1 MRRMPVCPDMRKKAM
16 KNILKIFLLDVK
28 RISSNV
34 VALVFIM
41 GLSVLPSLYAWFNIL
56 SNWDPYG
63 PEATSRMQIAVCSDD
78 MGAEV
83 ESVKVNIGDSVV
95 EGLKSNDTIGWVFT
109 DTSEEALAGV
119 NSGEYYAALIIPETF
134 TSDMMSFMNGD
145 VNHGQ
150 IEYYENEKKNA
161 IAPKITAKAQQAVK
175 EQVNAT
181 FVSTLTESMV
191 EVGNVLS
198 ASEQQT
204 GITLL
209 DALLE
214 QMNELDRELSIYI
227 TMLDSFINI
236 IHSAGSLLSTTQVM
250 LPNLD
255 SIVDNGQSTVSTLEG
270 ALIAADGSARAASRL
285 LTVSL
290 DTVDQSLTSL
300 SGSISSQLS
309 MIRSGVQAPETI
321 AQYAA
326 IAEGLQH
333 SIDINTALSSL
344 GDVVSA
350 DVKQRITNEYNT
362 VESTFATLTADLKA
376 IAATGAKTEQDI
388 ASLAAKINGEIE
400 NCRAA
405 VKALRDDYTYN
416 VQPRIDTMMDDM
428 RVSMIGASD
437 VLNSING
444 NFSDVAVVLQQYK
457 DTMEDGNG
465 SLQDSRNMAADMRET
480 LEQYIDH
487 IVSLST
493 DEEYQEIMEMLRTD
507 PGLIGS
513 FLSSPVAIET
523 VEVYPIENYG
533 SAMAPFYTI
542 LAIWVG
548 ALILVAIMHV
558 KVEPDKE
565 LHKVKHYQAYFGRY
579 LMFFIVGQLQTLLIV
594 LGNFFFIGIQCKEPF
609 LFWLACAFISFVFT
623 LMMYSLTVAFGNVG
637 EAVAVVIMVLQV
649 AGAGGTFP
657 IEVLPEIYQKL
668 YLYLPFTYGLRAMKE
683 CVAGMYGM
691 DYVISLL
698 WLSVFALVSLFIG
711 LVLAIPCRRLNEKIE
726 ESKAKTGIML

>member
-1 MRRMPVCPDMRKKAM
+1 M

-78 MGAEV
+78 VGAEL

-95 EGLKSNDTIGWVFT
+95 EGLKANTTIGWVFT
-109 DTSEEALAGV
+109 DTSQEALAGV
-119 NSGEYYAALIIPETF
+119 NNGEYYAALVIPESF
-134 TSDMMSFMNGD
+134 TTDMLGFLNGN
-145 VNHGQ
+145 VSHGQ

-161 IAPKITAKAQQAVK
+161 IAPKITSKAQQAVK

-191 EVGNVLS
+191 EVGNVMS
-198 ASEQQT
+198 AAQQQT
-204 GITLL
+204 GVTLL
-209 DALLE
+209 DVVLE
-214 QMNELDRELSIYI
+214 QMNELYRELSVYI

-236 IHSAGSLLSTTQVM
+236 TNSAASLLTTTQVM

-255 SIVDNGQSTVSTLEG
+255 AVVDNGQSTVNTLEG
-270 ALIAADGSARAASRL
+270 ALIAADGSARAAARL
-285 LTVSL
+285 LTVSM
-290 DTVDQSLTSL
+290 DTIEQSLDSL
-300 SGSISSQLS
+300 SASISSHLS
-309 MIRSGVQAPETI
+309 MIQSGIQGPETI
-321 AQYAA
+321 AQYAT

-333 SIDINTALSSL
+333 SINIKSTLSSL
-344 GDVVSA
+344 GSVVSD
-350 DVKQRITNEYNT
+350 DVKQRITTEYDY
-362 VESTFATLTADLKA
+362 VEQTFATLTSDLKA
-376 IAATGAKTEQDI
+376 IATTGAKTEQD
-388 ASLAAKINGEIE
+388 LANLSVQIQGEVE

-428 RVSMIGASD
+428 RVSMIGAAD
-437 VLNSING
+437 VLNSVDG

-457 DTMEDGNG
+457 DTMNSGGG
-465 SLQDSRNMAADMRET
+465 SLQESRDMAADLRET
-480 LEQYIDH
+480 VDQYIKH
-487 IVSLST
+487 ILSLSR
-493 DEEYQEIMEMLRTD
+493 DEQYQEIMDMLRTD
-507 PGLIGS
+507 PDLMGS
-513 FLSSPVAIET
+513 FISSPVTIET

-558 KVEPDKE
+558 KVEPDEK
-565 LHKVKHYQAYFGRY
+565 LHNVRHYQAFFGRY
-579 LMFFIVGQLQTLLIV
+579 LMFFIIGQLQTLLIV

-609 LFWLACAFISFVFT
+609 LFWFACSVISFVFT

-637 EAVAVVIMVLQV
+637 EAIAVVIMVLQV

-668 YLYLPFTYGLRAMKE
+668 YVYLPFTYGLRAMKE

-691 DYVISLL
+691 DYWISLL
-698 WLSVFALVSLFIG
+698 LLLVFAAVSLFIG

>member
-1 MRRMPVCPDMRKKAM
+1 M

-34 VALVFIM
+34 VAIVFIM

-63 PEATSRMQIAVCSDD
+63 PEATSRMQIAVCSED

-95 EGLKSNDTIGWVFT
+95 EGLKANTSIGWVFT
-109 DTSEEALAGV
+109 DTSEDALAGV

-134 TSDMMSFMNGD
+134 TKDMLGFMSGE

-191 EVGNVLS
+191 EAGNIFS
-198 ASEQQT
+198 TTEEQT
-204 GITLL
+204 GVTLL
-209 DALLE
+209 DALLQ
-214 QMNELDRELSIYI
+214 QMNELDRELTVYI

-236 IHSAGSLLSTTQVM
+236 TNSAGSLLTTTQVM

-255 SIVDNGQSTVSTLEG
+255 AVVDNGQSTVSTLEG

-300 SGSISSQLS
+300 SAAVSSQLS
-309 MIRSGVQAPETI
+309 MIQSGVQAPGTM
-321 AQYAA
+321 AQFAG
-326 IAEGLQH
+326 IVEGLHH
-333 SIDINTALSSL
+333 SIDINAVISSL
-344 GDVVSA
+344 GSVVS
-350 DVKQRITNEYNT
+350 DEVKQRITNEFNT
-362 VESTFATLTADLKA
+362 VENTFTTLTADLKA
-376 IAATGAKTEQDI
+376 IGDTTSKTAQDI
-388 ASLAAKINGEIE
+388 TNLAVRIQAGID
-400 NCRAA
+400 NCRGA
-405 VKALRDDYTYN
+405 VKALRDDYAYN
-416 VQPRIDTMMDDM
+416 VQPKIDTMMDDM

-437 VLNSING
+437 VLSSIDG
-444 NFSDVAVVLQQYK
+444 NFSDVAVILQQYK
-457 DTMEDGNG
+457 DSMENGNG
-465 SLQDSRNMAADMRET
+465 SLQDSRKMAVDMRDT
-480 LEQYIDH
+480 LENYINH
-487 IVSLST
+487 ILSLSR
-493 DEEYQEIMEMLRTD
+493 DEQYKEIMEMLRTD
-507 PGLIGS
+507 PNLIGS
-513 FLSSPVAIET
+513 FISSPVSIDT

-548 ALILVAIMHV
+548 ALILIAIMHV
-558 KVEPDKE
+558 KVEPDEE
-565 LHKVKHYQAYFGRY
+565 LKNVKHYQAYFGRY
-579 LMFFIVGQLQTLLIV
+579 LMFYIVGQLQTLLIV
-594 LGNFFFIGIQCKEPF
+594 LGDFFFIGIQCKSPF
-609 LFWLACAFISFVFT
+609 LFWFACSFISFVFT
-623 LMMYSLTVAFGNVG
+623 LLMYSLTVAFGNIG
-637 EAVAVVIMVLQV
+637 EAIAVVIMVLQV

-657 IEVLPEIYQKL
+657 IEVLPVVYQKL
-668 YLYLPFTYGLRAMKE
+668 YIFLPFTHGLKAMKE

-691 DYVISLL
+691 DYWISLL
-698 WLSVFALVSLFIG
+698 WLSVFVGVSLLIG

>member
-1 MRRMPVCPDMRKKAM
+1 MPVCPDMRKKAM
-16 KNILKIFLLDVK
+16 KNILKIFLVDVK

-95 EGLKSNDTIGWVFT
+95 EGLKSNNTIGWVFT

-344 GDVVSA
+344 GNVVSA

-565 LHKVKHYQAYFGRY
+565 LHNVKHYQAYFGRY

-609 LFWLACAFISFVFT
+609 LFWLACSFISFVFT

-698 WLSVFALVSLFIG
+698 WLSVFALVSLLIG

>member
-1 MRRMPVCPDMRKKAM
+1 M

-63 PEATSRMQIAVCSDD
+63 PDATSRMQIAVCSDD
-78 MGAEV
+78 MGAEI

-95 EGLKSNDTIGWVFT
+95 EGLKANTTIGWVFT
-109 DTSEEALAGV
+109 DTTEEALAGV
-119 NSGEYYAALIIPETF
+119 NDGEYYAALIIPETF
-134 TSDMMSFMNGD
+134 TKDMMGFLNGD
-145 VNHGQ
+145 VTHGE
-150 IEYYENEKKNA
+150 IDYYENEKKNA

-191 EVGNVLS
+191 EFGNVMS
-198 ASEQQT
+198 ASEEQT
-204 GITLL
+204 GVSLL

-214 QMNELDRELSIYI
+214 QLNELNRELSIYI

-236 IHSAGSLLSTTQVM
+236 INSASSLLNTTQVM

-255 SIVDNGQSTVSTLEG
+255 SVVDNGQSTVNTLEG
-270 ALIAADGSARAASRL
+270 ALIAADGSARAAARL
-285 LTVSL
+285 LTVSM
-290 DTVDQSLTSL
+290 DTIDQSLTSL
-300 SGSISSQLS
+300 SGAISSHLS
-309 MIRSGVQAPETI
+309 TIKSGIQGPETI
-321 AQYAA
+321 AQYAT

-333 SIDINTALSSL
+333 SIDINSTLSSL
-344 GDVVSA
+344 GGVVPD
-350 DVKQRITNEYNT
+350 DVKQRITNEYNN
-362 VESTFATLTADLKA
+362 VENTFATLTSDLKA
-376 IAATGAKTEQDI
+376 IATTGAKTEQDI
-388 ASLAAKINGEIE
+388 VNLSAKIQGEIE

-405 VKALRDDYTYN
+405 VRALRDDYTYN

-428 RVSMIGASD
+428 RVSMIGAAD
-437 VLNSING
+437 VLNSIDG

-465 SLQDSRNMAADMRET
+465 SLQDSRNMAVDMKNKLDE
-480 LEQYIDH
+480 YIKH
-487 IVSLST
+487 ILSLST
-493 DEEYQEIMEMLRTD
+493 DEQYQEIMDMLRTD
-507 PGLIGS
+507 PNLIGS
-513 FLSSPVAIET
+513 FISSPVSIET

-558 KVEPDKE
+558 KVEPDEK
-565 LHKVKHYQAYFGRY
+565 LKNVKHYQAYFGRY
-579 LMFFIVGQLQTLLIV
+579 LMFYIVGQLQTLLIV
-594 LGNFFFIGIQCKEPF
+594 LGDFFFIGIQCKSPF
-609 LFWLACAFISFVFT
+609 LFWFACSFISFVFT

-637 EAVAVVIMVLQV
+637 EAIAVVIMVLQV

-657 IEVLPEIYQKL
+657 IEVLPEVYQKL
-668 YLYLPFTYGLRAMKE
+668 YIFLPFTHGLKAMKE

-691 DYVISLL
+691 DYWISLL
-698 WLSVFALVSLFIG
+698 WLSVFAGVSLLIG

>member
-1 MRRMPVCPDMRKKAM
+1 MPVCPDMRKKAM
-16 KNILKIFLLDVK
+16 KNILKIFLVDVK

-95 EGLKSNDTIGWVFT
+95 EGLKSNNTIGWVFT

-181 FVSTLTESMV
+181 FVSTLTESRV

-344 GDVVSA
+344 GNVVSA

-565 LHKVKHYQAYFGRY
+565 LHNVKHYQAYFGRY

-609 LFWLACAFISFVFT
+609 LFWLACSFISFVFT

-698 WLSVFALVSLFIG
+698 WLSVFALVSLLIG

>member
-1 MRRMPVCPDMRKKAM
+1 M

-63 PEATSRMQIAVCSDD
+63 PDATSRMQIAVCSDD
-78 MGAEV
+78 MGAEI

-95 EGLKSNDTIGWVFT
+95 EGLKSNTTIGWVFT
-109 DTSEEALAGV
+109 DTTEEALAGV
-119 NSGEYYAALIIPETF
+119 NDGEYYAALIIPETF
-134 TSDMMSFMNGD
+134 TKDMMGFLNGD
-145 VNHGQ
+145 VTHGE
-150 IEYYENEKKNA
+150 IDYYENEKKNA

-191 EVGNVLS
+191 EFGNVMS
-198 ASEQQT
+198 ASEEQT
-204 GITLL
+204 GVSLL

-214 QMNELDRELSIYI
+214 QLNELNRELSIYI

-236 IHSAGSLLSTTQVM
+236 INSASSLLNTTQVM

-255 SIVDNGQSTVSTLEG
+255 SVVDNGQSTVNTLEG
-270 ALIAADGSARAASRL
+270 ALIAADGSARAAARL
-285 LTVSL
+285 LTVSM
-290 DTVDQSLTSL
+290 DTIDQSLTSL
-300 SGSISSQLS
+300 SGAVSSHLS
-309 MIRSGVQAPETI
+309 MIKSGIQGPETI
-321 AQYAA
+321 AQYAT

-333 SIDINTALSSL
+333 SIDINSTLSSL
-344 GDVVSA
+344 GGVVSD
-350 DVKQRITNEYNT
+350 DVKKRITDEYNS
-362 VESTFATLTADLKA
+362 VENTFATLTSDLKA
-376 IAATGAKTEQDI
+376 IATTGAKTEQDI
-388 ASLAAKINGEIE
+388 VNLSIKIQGEID

-428 RVSMIGASD
+428 RVSMIGAAD
-437 VLNSING
+437 VLNSIDG

-465 SLQDSRNMAADMRET
+465 SLQDSRNMAVDMKNKLDE
-480 LEQYIDH
+480 YIKH
-487 IVSLST
+487 ILSLST
-493 DEEYQEIMEMLRTD
+493 DEQYQEIMDMLRTD
-507 PGLIGS
+507 PNLIGS
-513 FLSSPVAIET
+513 FISSPVSIET

-558 KVEPDKE
+558 KVEPDEK
-565 LHKVKHYQAYFGRY
+565 LKNVKHYQAYFGRY
-579 LMFFIVGQLQTLLIV
+579 LMFYIVGQLQTLLIV
-594 LGNFFFIGIQCKEPF
+594 LGDFFFIGIQCKSPF
-609 LFWLACAFISFVFT
+609 LFWFACSFISFVFT

-637 EAVAVVIMVLQV
+637 EAIAVVIMVLQV

-657 IEVLPEIYQKL
+657 IEVLPEVYQKL
-668 YLYLPFTYGLRAMKE
+668 YIFLPFTHGLKAMKE

-691 DYVISLL
+691 DYWISLL
-698 WLSVFALVSLFIG
+698 WLSVFAGVSLLIG

>member
-1 MRRMPVCPDMRKKAM
+1 M

-63 PEATSRMQIAVCSDD
+63 PDATSRMQIAVCSDD
-78 MGAEV
+78 MGAEI

-95 EGLKSNDTIGWVFT
+95 EGLKSNTTIGWVFT
-109 DTSEEALAGV
+109 DTTEEALAGV
-119 NSGEYYAALIIPETF
+119 NNGEYYAALIIPETF
-134 TSDMMSFMNGD
+134 TTDMMGFLNGD
-145 VNHGQ
+145 VTHGE
-150 IEYYENEKKNA
+150 IDYYENEKKNA

-191 EVGNVLS
+191 EFGNVMS
-198 ASEQQT
+198 ATEEQT
-204 GITLL
+204 GVSLL

-214 QMNELDRELSIYI
+214 QLNELNRELSIYI

-236 IHSAGSLLSTTQVM
+236 INSASSLLNTTQVM

-255 SIVDNGQSTVSTLEG
+255 SVVDNGQSTVNTLEG
-270 ALIAADGSARAASRL
+270 ALIAADGSARAAARL
-285 LTVSL
+285 LTVSM
-290 DTVDQSLTSL
+290 DTIDQSLTSL
-300 SGSISSQLS
+300 SGAISSHLS
-309 MIRSGVQAPETI
+309 TIKSGIQGPETI
-321 AQYAA
+321 AQYAT

-333 SIDINTALSSL
+333 SIDINSTLSSL
-344 GDVVSA
+344 GGVVPD
-350 DVKQRITNEYNT
+350 DVKQRITNEYNN
-362 VESTFATLTADLKA
+362 VENTFATLTSDLKA
-376 IAATGAKTEQDI
+376 IATTGAKTEQDI
-388 ASLAAKINGEIE
+388 VNLSAKIQGEIE

-405 VKALRDDYTYN
+405 VRALRDDYTYN

-428 RVSMIGASD
+428 RVSMIGAGD
-437 VLNSING
+437 VLNSIDG

-465 SLQDSRNMAADMRET
+465 SLQDSRNMAVDLKNKLDE
-480 LEQYIDH
+480 YIKH
-487 IVSLST
+487 ILSLST
-493 DEEYQEIMEMLRTD
+493 DEQYQEIMDMLRTD
-507 PGLIGS
+507 PDLIGS
-513 FLSSPVAIET
+513 FISSPVAIDT

-533 SAMAPFYTI
+533 SAMSPFYTI

-558 KVEPDKE
+558 KVEPDQK
-565 LHKVKHYQAYFGRY
+565 LHNVKQYQAFFGRY
-579 LMFFIVGQLQTLLIV
+579 LMFYIVGQLQTLLIV
-594 LGNFFFIGIQCKEPF
+594 LGNFFFIGIQCKSPF
-609 LFWLACAFISFVFT
+609 LFWFACSFISFVFT

-637 EAVAVVIMVLQV
+637 EAIAVVIMVLQV

-668 YLYLPFTYGLRAMKE
+668 YVFLPFTYGLRAMKE

-691 DYVISLL
+691 DYWISLL
-698 WLSVFALVSLFIG
+698 WLSVFAAVSLFIG

>member
-1 MRRMPVCPDMRKKAM
+1 M

-63 PEATSRMQIAVCSDD
+63 PDATSRMQIAVCSDD
-78 MGAEV
+78 MGAEI

-95 EGLKSNDTIGWVFT
+95 EGLKANTTIGWVFT
-109 DTSEEALAGV
+109 DTTEEALAGV
-119 NSGEYYAALIIPETF
+119 NDGEYYAALIIPETF
-134 TSDMMSFMNGD
+134 TKDMMGFLNGD
-145 VNHGQ
+145 VTHGE
-150 IEYYENEKKNA
+150 IDYYENEKKNA

-191 EVGNVLS
+191 EFGNVMS
-198 ASEQQT
+198 ASEEQT
-204 GITLL
+204 GVSLL

-214 QMNELDRELSIYI
+214 QLNELNRELSIYI

-236 IHSAGSLLSTTQVM
+236 INSASSLLNTTQVM

-255 SIVDNGQSTVSTLEG
+255 SVVDNGQSTVNTLEG
-270 ALIAADGSARAASRL
+270 ALIAADGSARAAARL
-285 LTVSL
+285 LTVSM
-290 DTVDQSLTSL
+290 DTIDQSLTSL
-300 SGSISSQLS
+300 SGAVSSHLS
-309 MIRSGVQAPETI
+309 MIKSGIQGPETI
-321 AQYAA
+321 AQYAT

-333 SIDINTALSSL
+333 SIDINSTLSSL
-344 GDVVSA
+344 GGVVSD
-350 DVKQRITNEYNT
+350 DVKKRITDEYNY
-362 VESTFATLTADLKA
+362 VENTFATLTSDLKA
-376 IAATGAKTEQDI
+376 IATTGAKTEQDI
-388 ASLAAKINGEIE
+388 VNLSIKIQGEID

-428 RVSMIGASD
+428 RVSMIGAAD
-437 VLNSING
+437 VLNSIDG

-465 SLQDSRNMAADMRET
+465 SLQDSRNMAVDMKNKLDE
-480 LEQYIDH
+480 YIKH
-487 IVSLST
+487 ILSLST
-493 DEEYQEIMEMLRTD
+493 DEQYQEIMDMLRTD
-507 PGLIGS
+507 PNLIGS
-513 FLSSPVAIET
+513 FISSPVSIET

-558 KVEPDKE
+558 KVEPDEK
-565 LHKVKHYQAYFGRY
+565 LKNVKHYQAYFGRY
-579 LMFFIVGQLQTLLIV
+579 LMFYIVGQLQTLLIV
-594 LGNFFFIGIQCKEPF
+594 LGDFFFIGIQCKSPF
-609 LFWLACAFISFVFT
+609 LFWFACSFISFVFT

-637 EAVAVVIMVLQV
+637 EAIAVVIMVLQV

-657 IEVLPEIYQKL
+657 IEVLPEVYQKL
-668 YLYLPFTYGLRAMKE
+668 YIFLPFTHGLKAMKE

-691 DYVISLL
+691 DYWISLL
-698 WLSVFALVSLFIG
+698 WLSVFAGVSLLIG

>member
-1 MRRMPVCPDMRKKAM
+1 M

-63 PEATSRMQIAVCSDD
+63 PDATSRMQIAVCSDD
-78 MGAEV
+78 MGAEI

-95 EGLKSNDTIGWVFT
+95 EGLKANTTIGWVFT
-109 DTSEEALAGV
+109 DTTEEALAGV
-119 NSGEYYAALIIPETF
+119 NDGEYYAALIIPETF
-134 TSDMMSFMNGD
+134 TKDMMGFLNGD
-145 VNHGQ
+145 VTHGE
-150 IEYYENEKKNA
+150 IDYYENEKKNA

-191 EVGNVLS
+191 EFGNVMS
-198 ASEQQT
+198 ASEEQT
-204 GITLL
+204 GVSLL

-214 QMNELDRELSIYI
+214 QLNELNRELSIYI

-236 IHSAGSLLSTTQVM
+236 INSASSLLNTTQVM

-255 SIVDNGQSTVSTLEG
+255 SVVDNGQSTVNTLEG
-270 ALIAADGSARAASRL
+270 ALIAADGSARAAARL
-285 LTVSL
+285 LTVSM
-290 DTVDQSLTSL
+290 DTIDQSLTSL
-300 SGSISSQLS
+300 SGAVSSHLS
-309 MIRSGVQAPETI
+309 MIKSGIQGPETI
-321 AQYAA
+321 AQYAT

-333 SIDINTALSSL
+333 SIDINSTLSSL
-344 GDVVSA
+344 GGVVSD
-350 DVKQRITNEYNT
+350 DVKKRITDEYNY
-362 VESTFATLTADLKA
+362 VENTFATLTSDLKA
-376 IAATGAKTEQDI
+376 IATTGAKTEQDI
-388 ASLAAKINGEIE
+388 VNLSIKIQGEID

-428 RVSMIGASD
+428 RVSMIGAAD
-437 VLNSING
+437 VLNSIDG

-465 SLQDSRNMAADMRET
+465 SLQDSRNMAVDMKNKLDE
-480 LEQYIDH
+480 YIKH
-487 IVSLST
+487 ILSLST
-493 DEEYQEIMEMLRTD
+493 DEQYQEIMDMLRTD
-507 PGLIGS
+507 PNLIGS
-513 FLSSPVAIET
+513 FISSPVSIDT
-523 VEVYPIENYG
+523 VAVYPIENYG

-558 KVEPDKE
+558 KVEPDEK
-565 LHKVKHYQAYFGRY
+565 LKNVKHYQAYFGRY
-579 LMFFIVGQLQTLLIV
+579 LMFYIVGQLQTLLIV
-594 LGNFFFIGIQCKEPF
+594 LGDFFFIGIQCKSPF
-609 LFWLACAFISFVFT
+609 LFWFACSFISFVFT
-623 LMMYSLTVAFGNVG
+623 LLMYSLTVAFGNIG
-637 EAVAVVIMVLQV
+637 EAIAVVIMVLQV

-657 IEVLPEIYQKL
+657 IEVLPEVYQKL
-668 YLYLPFTYGLRAMKE
+668 YIFLPFTHGLKAMKE

-691 DYVISLL
+691 DYWISLL
-698 WLSVFALVSLFIG
+698 WLSVFAGVSLLIG

>member
-1 MRRMPVCPDMRKKAM
+1 M
-16 KNILKIFLLDVK
+16 KNILKIFLVDVK

-95 EGLKSNDTIGWVFT
+95 EGLKSNNTIGWVFT

-344 GDVVSA
+344 GNVVSA

-565 LHKVKHYQAYFGRY
+565 LHNVKHYQAYFGRY

-609 LFWLACAFISFVFT
+609 LFWLACSFISFVFT

-698 WLSVFALVSLFIG
+698 WLSVFALVSLLIG